1 MKKIFQSLSLL
12 LILILLT
19 VSLTGIRETT
29 EAVSTKVDNYNSFE
43 AARSILSVAG
53 YDSPDRE
60 IMQIIDNVFHR
71 WYEYDL
77 DGERLI
83 FLEEPC
89 RKILDKKEIQEL
101 YNKSRQWMNG
111 TENYDMYM
119 MAEKSNQYELDG
131 KRIPSPEKHVL
142 PVEFKPKYGDSAT
155 SISNIGHKN
164 ISMPENKKPVT
175 DLIETSNVIGEDDR
189 LRVEETTVC
198 PFNTVGYIESTYMEE
213 DLYSRGTAFLVSP
226 YIALTCAHNVYDS
239 DYKWADI
246 VDFAPGQYQLN
257 EGGYIYWPYGYKS
270 TTCFEICAGFVD
282 YGNDLIL
289 GSYFDFGALFFGEPF
304 TGIDT
309 FVPVVFNCNPE
320 WVFVVGYPAVV
331 QNENDSYSM
340 WISYGNVLDYSDSNQ
355 CVCFDADVTPGNS
368 GGPVWTY
375 DEVSDSL
382 KVVSIA
388 ASGIYDQSG
397 PLYNRGPAF
406 NDYNRDL
413 IMGWV
418 NWHPYIMHGDPNGDG
433 DITVQDAI
441 MVLRSVVGLVELNE
455 DQTLAA
461 DVDGS
466 GLVDV
471 NDAILILRYVVGLI
485 GYFPVRY

>member
-19 VSLTGIRETT
+19 VSLTGIQETT

-43 AARSILSVAG
+43 AARSILSIAG

-60 IMQIIDNVFHR
+60 VMQIIDNVFHR

-77 DGERLI
+77 DGGRLI

-101 YNKSRQWMNG
+101 YNKSKQWMNG

-119 MAEKSNQYELDG
+119 MAGKSNQYELDG
-131 KRIPSPEKHVL
+131 KRIPSPEKHIL
-142 PVEFKPKYGDSAT
+142 PVEYKPKYGDSAT

-164 ISMPENKKPVT
+164 ISMAENKNPVT
-175 DLIETSNVIGEDDR
+175 DPIKTSDVIGKDDR
-189 LRVEETTVC
+189 VRIEETTVY
-198 PFNTVGYIESTYMEE
+198 PFNTVGYLESTYMEE
-213 DLYSRGTAFLVSP
+213 GLYYRGTAFLVSP
-226 YIALTCAHNVYDS
+226 YIALTCAHNIYDS
-239 DYKWADI
+239 DYGWADI

-257 EGGYIYWPYGYKS
+257 EGGYVYRPYEYKNS
-270 TTCFEICAGFVD
+270 TYFEICADYVYCVDDITGGF
-282 YGNDLIL
+282 Y
-289 GSYFDFGALFFGEPF
+289 DFAALFFDESF

-309 FVPVVFNCNPE
+309 FVPVVFNFNPE
-320 WVFVVGYPAVV
+320 WVFVVGYPKVV

-340 WISYGNVLDYSDSNQ
+340 WGSIDYVLPMTD
-355 CVCFDADVTPGNS
+355 DAVYFLADITPGTS
-368 GGPVWTY
+368 GGPVLVD
-375 DEVSDSL
+375 DEVSNTP
-382 KVVSIA
+382 KVASIA
-388 ASGIYDQSG
+388 ALGVYDQSG
-397 PLYNRGPAF
+397 PLYNMGPAF
-406 NDYNRDL
+406 DDYNRDL

-418 NWHPYIMHGDPNGDG
+418 NWHPYIMYGDLTDDG

-441 MVLRSVVGLVELNE
+441 MVLRSIVGLVKLNE

-466 GLVDV
+466 GSVDV
-471 NDAILILRYVVGLI
+471 NDAILILRFIVGLI